1 MQNYPLTTHLK
12 LGLSLFLFQICRNKI
27 QMKILEQIKNHF
39 RLFSIKRNEAIY
51 TCIENNIPLTDENI
65 KEVMEVLKT
74 KEYKKEINNNQ

>member
-1 MQNYPLTTHLK
+1 
-12 LGLSLFLFQICRNKI
+12 
-27 QMKILEQIKNHF
+27 MKILEQIKNHF
-39 RLFSIKRNEAIY
+39 HLFSIKRNEAIY